1 MLVCNS
7 GPGKLLTQDC
17 ADQLASLDEDRL
29 MAHKISS
36 LCPPASQ
43 LSFKPSYWDVARKT
57 DFTAEIPVRLSSGS
71 PNQLNNYHLP
81 WKTRESSTCGL
92 EWKSMG
98 VTTDNNWQ
106 PGHVDTLLH
115 GAVQGLPT
123 LSDWTVMRASRNKSL
138 QTRKQSRGQIEILSE
153 DQTDQSVSIAMY
165 LDTCWIK

>member
-7 GPGKLLTQDC
+7 GPGELRTQDC

-92 EWKSMG
+92 EWKSML
-98 VTTDNNWQ
+98 VTTDNRVMWTHCCMAQCKDCQ
-106 PGHVDTLLH
+106 PC
-115 GAVQGLPT
+115 QIEP
-123 LSDWTVMRASRNKSL
+123 VMRASRNKSL

-153 DQTDQSVSIAMY
+153 D
-165 LDTCWIK
+165 